1 MYHFIKIISG
11 NDMKKIF
18 VLTILLFINSSFA
31 QWSTDPNVNLM
42 ICDVTGEQA
51 LSKIAM
57 TSDGGCYI
65 SWFDT
70 RSGAYNVYLQ
80 RLDPLGYKMWA
91 TNGLLISN
99 NPQDSWIT
107 DYDLICDQN
116 DNAVMVFS
124 DIRSGGL
131 LKPFA
136 YMISPNGDFLW
147 GNNGIDISTGDS
159 FQPSP
164 TLTETS
170 DGNFVFA
177 WITSE
182 TSQFIALQKLSPT
195 GQKLWGST
203 PIIIQSATEEYS
215 YPAVVK
221 SDNDQVILVHTVQT
235 GGFPPAV
242 RIRAHK
248 LDMNGQLVWGSSG
261 IMIQDNG
268 QMAFFQVPEVESDG
282 NNGVLIAWYDGR
294 AMNNLSSSFVQRIS
308 STGTLFFPAN
318 GSEGSLASQRNK
330 FYPQIA
336 FDQTT
341 NETYMFWMETEPNQ
355 NQNGI
360 TGQKFS
366 SNGNRLWGNTGKVFI
381 PLSAPNTKSISD
393 LSSHIGIEKVYMFYL
408 DSEASG
414 LNSKTMGF
422 ACDTS
427 GAFIWPGNL
436 VTISNPTQE
445 KLQMETALDIYKNC
459 KLVWGDR
466 RLDIQGIYAQDI
478 NPQGQLGQPVIPVE
492 LKSFE
497 AVVNGDDVILKWTTS
512 SEINNRGFNIERIT
526 SDESDLQIWELLG
539 FIDGNGTTSE
549 FINYSF
555 IDREAPTAKV
565 QYRLKQIDYDGT
577 FKYSKILEVEVKSPN
592 SFVLFQ
598 NYPNPFNPNTI
609 ISWQSPAGVWQSLK
623 VYDILGNEITTLV
636 DEYKPAGKYEIEFSG
651 QDLPSGVYFY
661 EVKSGDFSDTKSM
674 LLLK

>member
-1 MYHFIKIISG
+1 
-11 NDMKKIF
+11 MKKIF

-248 LDMNGQLVWGSSG
+248 LDLNGQLVWGSSG

-555 IDREAPTAKV
+555 IDREAPAGKV

-636 DEYKPAGKYEIEFSG
+636 DEYKPVGKYEIEFSG

>member
-1 MYHFIKIISG
+1 
-11 NDMKKIF
+11 MKKIF